1 MVSLAGCS
9 SVSGFSPLGEQI
21 SASLPNDE
29 TGLRRYAEELGRR
42 YDANPADRQT
52 VLIYAAV
59 LRKLGQT
66 AQAVALL
73 QREAASNPEDL
84 DVLGAYG
91 KALADVGR
99 YQEAAE
105 VLSRAY
111 GQTNMIALDT
121 RGQALAEVMLVVK
134 NAEFGLVVQRGL
146 ERETWT
152 CSPRCEPAISPG
164 DSARHTGEA
173 IKQAGQHG
181 GCARPNAPA
190 AK

>member
-1 MVSLAGCS
+1 MFLRLFVRRVLAGSCF
-9 SVSGFSPLGEQI
+9 VLLVWPVAAQDILTLEI
-21 SASLPNDE
+21 DRAKIVELPACTNTLVIGNPGIADA
-29 TGLRRYAEELGRR
+29 TVLRRQNRI
-42 YDANPADRQT
+42 
-52 VLIYAAV
+52 VL
-59 LRKLGQT
+59 T
-66 AQAVALL
+66 A
-73 QREAASNPEDL
+73 
-84 DVLGAYG
+84 
-91 KALADVGR
+91 
-99 YQEAAE
+99 
-105 VLSRAY
+105 RAY

-181 GCARPNAPA
+181 GFARPNAPA